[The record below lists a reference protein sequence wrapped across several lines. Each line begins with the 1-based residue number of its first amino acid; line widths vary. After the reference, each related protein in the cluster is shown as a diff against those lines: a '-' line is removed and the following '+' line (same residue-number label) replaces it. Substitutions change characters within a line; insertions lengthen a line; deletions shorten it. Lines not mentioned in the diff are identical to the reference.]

1 METFTD
7 HEIEYAKAYM
17 DLSRQRGRE
26 LNDLDWERLRK
37 IRAPWGIDIRRS
49 NQIVS
54 FVDKYGV
61 EAMQTSSPKNIAG
74 NYSIVL
80 KSVGSEKLQ
89 VIKLIKEL
97 FDIGLND
104 AKVLTDS
111 VPTVLGTADSKSE
124 AEFVKESLENLGARV
139 EISGS
144 ENQTPKADI
153 VTKSSYC
160 AT

>member
-61 EAMQTSSPKNIAG
+61 
-74 NYSIVL
+74 
-80 KSVGSEKLQ
+80 
-89 VIKLIKEL
+89 
-97 FDIGLND
+97 
-104 AKVLTDS
+104 
-111 VPTVLGTADSKSE
+111 
-124 AEFVKESLENLGARV
+124 
-139 EISGS
+139 
-144 ENQTPKADI
+144 
-153 VTKSSYC
+153 
-160 AT
+160 